1 MASDDD
7 FFVIRKFG
15 CASARATLFLQD
27 QITQLEEELQYQ
39 DDLCRQAPKEDADC
53 GTFRHDH
60 WPRRNQILADLA
72 SKLERYRTD
81 PERAT
86 PSDLGD
92 IANGAVES
100 FILNHSA
107 LKARPKAAD
116 FQIENVKQW
125 LQNANDP
132 ITSEEVS
139 FIDKHEDLIP
149 MVSREGT
156 PLRRFLL
163 DKFDLLKLT
172 SCIRER
178 KASCSLT
185 TLAKP
190 AN

>member
-1 MASDDD
+1 M
-7 FFVIRKFG
+7 
-15 CASARATLFLQD
+15 QD
-27 QITQLEEELQYQ
+27 QITQLEEKLEYE
-39 DDLCRQAPKEDADC
+39 DHLCRQAPKEDADC
-53 GTFRHDH
+53 GTFHRDH

-72 SKLERYRTD
+72 SKLDRYRTD

-86 PSDLGD
+86 SSDLGD
-92 IANGAVES
+92 IANGVVET

-116 FQIENVKQW
+116 FQIQNVKQW

-139 FIDKHEDLIP
+139 FIDNHEDLIP

-163 DKFDLLKLT
+163 DKFDRLRLT

-178 KASCSLT
+178 KASCNFS
-185 TLAKP
+185 TLAKSIS
-190 AN
+190 